1 MPLHDGPKTLRTTVD
16 SVGPEARC
24 RNGTALHAS
33 SSLSLIGDAG
43 EELSSLPGSGEW
55 RPRGGSRV
63 RD

>member
-1 MPLHDGPKTLRTTVD
+1 MPFHDGLKSLRATAV
-16 SVGPEARC
+16 SVGSEARC
-24 RNGTALHAS
+24 RNGTAAHAS

-43 EELSSLPGSGEW
+43 EELSSLPGPGEW